1 MSRLRRSPRLRP
13 QLVRRRIRSIVVGSL
28 FAGIC
33 LTSQVLAQPASERGR
48 GVPAEAPRSEAQWLQ
63 WMQSAARR
71 LSFSGTVVYKQ
82 GEQMRASRVV
92 QVVDGEGARERVQ
105 WLDGPPR
112 EYLRQGDEVICLMPN
127 ERRMTVE
134 RRSPGDAFPAL
145 SDSAP
150 GEILAS
156 YSVKVGSVDRVAGH
170 DCQWLALE
178 ARDRLRY
185 SYRLCVER
193 LRGLLLKAMTL
204 DARQDVLEQIAF
216 SEVRIGEGIDRSQVR
231 ASWPTDGW
239 KVDRPELP
247 AADLAKQGWTLQPPP
262 GFRKVREVGRR
273 MTDAGG
279 RESVALQALYSD
291 GVATFSVFVSPLAG
305 PGPALAAAPSQG
317 PTNAFVRRVAEAQIT
332 VVGEVPAATTESVA
346 RSVEYRGSRR

>member
-1 MSRLRRSPRLRP
+1 MSRLRHSSRVPARPALR
-13 QLVRRRIRSIVVGSL
+13 RACSVVASGL
-28 FAGIC
+28 FAGVC
-33 LTSQVLAQPASERGR
+33 LASQALAQPASERPR
-48 GVPAEAPRSEAQWLQ
+48 GAPPEAVRSEAQWLQ

-92 QVVDGEGARERVQ
+92 QVVDGDGARERVQ

-127 ERRMTVE
+127 ERRMTIE

-150 GEILAS
+150 GEILSS
-156 YSVKVGSVDRVAGH
+156 YSVKAGSMDRVAGL

-204 DARQDVLEQIAF
+204 DARQEVLEQIAF
-216 SEVRIGEGIDRSQVR
+216 SDVRIGDGIDRSQVR

-247 AADLAKQGWTLQPPP
+247 AADLARQGWTLQAPP

-273 MTDAGG
+273 MSDASG

-291 GVATFSVFVSPLAG
+291 GVATFSVFVSPQAG
-305 PGPALAAAPSQG
+305 PGPALAAAPAQG
-317 PTNAFVRRVAEAQIT
+317 PTNAFMRRVGDAQIT

-346 RSVEYRGSRR
+346 RSVEYRAPR